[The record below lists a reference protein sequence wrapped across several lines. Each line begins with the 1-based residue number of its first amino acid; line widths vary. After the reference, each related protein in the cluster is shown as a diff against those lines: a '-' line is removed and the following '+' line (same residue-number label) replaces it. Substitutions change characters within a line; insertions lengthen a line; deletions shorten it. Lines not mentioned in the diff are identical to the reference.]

1 MVILEGAVIGRNTVM
16 YSAKV
21 PVCRRWLSSLIADVV
36 GSMSE
41 NSFSKD
47 ARKLSYVPMPGAA
60 IAGGTTVTA
69 VFINSVAHARA
80 GPSVHRNKMK

>member
-1 MVILEGAVIGRNTVM
+1 MVILDRATIGRKAVM
-16 YSAKV
+16 YSARV
-21 PVCRRWLSSLIADVV
+21 PVCRRWLSSLIAEVV

-47 ARKLSYVPMPGAA
+47 ARKLSYVPIPGAA
-60 IAGGTTVTA
+60 VAGGTTVTA